1 MTQSFRLQNSDSAF
15 IQVQSLRGF
24 STNTSVRKITA
35 SRVLLIEPAFLGKS
49 AWNLDSDGPLD
60 LGSEGIWVITPIST
74 LRVSAKAW
82 GAGGRSVAGSV
93 GGGGGYAGG
102 IVKLLGGSRYSLYCG
117 RLGPVGD
124 GGYWAGGGGYS
135 GIRFLTG
142 EGVLIAGGGG
152 GAGNAGNGGAGGGLA
167 GQSGLDGHGA
177 QGGNQ
182 SAGGLGGGGTEST
195 GQAGTAW
202 TGGSDGLHSG
212 SQGGD
217 GYFGGGGGGSSPF
230 NLYGAGGGSGYL
242 SPSYLTSAILNSGS
256 GNVPGN
262 SSDVDR
268 NGSGLSDTTGRLRL
282 S

>member
-1 MTQSFRLQNSDSAF
+1 MTRSFFIQNSTLS
-15 IQVQSLRGF
+15 VGRLQSLRGLF
-24 STNTSVRKITA
+24 TNTAIGKLTLR
-35 SRVLLIEPAFLGKS
+35 RVFLIEPAFLGKS

-60 LGSEGIWVITPIST
+60 LGSEGTWVITPVST
-74 LRVSAKAW
+74 LKASAKAW
-82 GAGGRSVAGSV
+82 GAGGRSVAGGV
-93 GGGGGYAGG
+93 GGAGGYAGG
-102 IVKLLGGSRYSLYCG
+102 IVTLLGGVRYTLYCG

-124 GGYWAGGGGYS
+124 GAYWAGGGGYS

-167 GQSGLDGHGA
+167 GQSGLGGHGA

-242 SPSYLTSAILNSGS
+242 SPSYLTSGTLNSGS

-262 SSDVDR
+262 SSDVER
-268 NGSGLSDTTGRLRL
+268 NGSGLNDTTGRIRL